1 MNFTREPIIETII
14 TPKEG
19 YKLSVRSSK
28 GESEEYLVDAIEV
41 VSFGHSFFFRSS
53 ERPKC
58 FLVPV
63 TDYEIVEVKE
73 ARVALKNAQ
82 VERSIKI
89 GGGREAPVRAQR
101 EEKEESVEEASQ
113 EGEPGAPSEGRSER
127 RRDRRHR
134 RRRGGRSGEERQQQ
148 EGQRWQE
155 RAAPQAEEPQQIES
169 ETTEQGGGKNDEAQ
183 VSSSIFSTLIP
194 PPPTLISETIGRYK
208 DKDTAPSERDILP
221 KPLVEDEAEEE
232 GYKEEKDD
240 EDNDEGGSSGSS
252 GSHLSRVTTTSFSYE
267 GSVSFL
273 GKSPPPFGSSLS

>member
-19 YKLSVRSSK
+19 FKLSVRSSK
-28 GESEEYLVDAIEV
+28 GDSQEEYLVDSIEV
-41 VSFGHSFFFRSS
+41 VSFGHSFFFRST
-53 ERPKC
+53 ERPKS

-63 TDYEIVEVKE
+63 SDYEIVEVKE
-73 ARVALKNAQ
+73 TRVALKNAQ

-101 EEKEESVEEASQ
+101 EEKEEAQEAGQ
-113 EGEPGAPSEGRSER
+113 EGEPGAPSEGRPER

-134 RRRGGRSGEERQQQ
+134 RRRGGRSSDERQQP

-155 RAAPQAEEPQQIES
+155 RPQSQTEEQQLET
-169 ETTEQGGGKNDEAQ
+169 ETTEQGGGKSDETQ

-194 PPPTLISETIGRYK
+194 PPTTLISETIGRYK
-208 DKDTAPSERDILP
+208 DKDAALSERDILP
-221 KPLVEDEAEEE
+221 QPLIEDEAEEMSR
-232 GYKEEKDD
+232 KEDD
-240 EDNDEGGSSGSS
+240 DDDEGGSSGSS
-252 GSHLSRVTTTSFSYE
+252 GGHLSRVTTTSYSYE

-273 GKSPPPFGSSLS
+273 GQTPPPFGSTFS